1 MGSLGPMHARDAH
14 SATALFAEAVYEA
27 ELDDAIQAAE
37 ALIANATGINRT
49 ASSPGTAS
57 TSDNSTSKQATEVAS
72 DGAAPEGMRESAL
85 VIAEDSIR
93 RGNVQTCLGLLYDVR
108 LAMVAGGLV
117 GANASVRSTYNL
129 PAILAEPSKTP
140 YMFAGVASHSEWENF
155 VLIAHPYLPTGFSFG
170 EVFASSSE
178 TWGEWYGAGTTFDRW
193 IAQVRAHACD
203 KLRAICAKHCH
214 LLTCLCYAH
223 ARALDSV

>member
-1 MGSLGPMHARDAH
+1 MHARDAH

-49 ASSPGTAS
+49 ASSSGTAS

-203 KLRAICAKHCH
+203 KLRALCAKHCH
-214 LLTCLCYAH
+214 LLTCMCYAH